1 MAAQATAIKYMGL
14 LLSPIPRKIELIM
27 LYAVIKGMPIKQM
40 VRHAAVPPMASVGV
54 DIAETIGRTS
64 TSKTAISVMDTAIK
78 SVTVLP
84 TSFAAWLRSH
94 APMACPMLT
103 VVPIA
108 SPTIITVSMCMTCE
122 PMETAVVLATPSN

>member
-1 MAAQATAIKYMGL
+1 
-14 LLSPIPRKIELIM
+14 
-27 LYAVIKGMPIKQM
+27 
-40 VRHAAVPPMASVGV
+40 MASVGV

-64 TSKTAISVMDTAIK
+64 ISKTAISVTDTAIK

-84 TSFAAWLRSH
+84 TSFAAWLRSP